1 MLYNWNKSFRIVAF
15 GLMATASAFGAD
27 GSFCDLVI
35 EACPKEFA
43 NKIITVPKSTVAL
56 SARMP
61 TCKETVDIPV
71 PEVKPPD
78 IMFIIDN
85 STSMNNTDGSEA
97 RFTQTILML
106 DSLFKQVPQA
116 HVGITSFSRFL
127 QFDDREPHLL
137 VPAFPGTENHGAY
150 VPLTRLDTVFANGI
164 RGVDTLKAMLK
175 HSSNGNLTYG
185 LASTGANNTRNG
197 TDITLGFES
206 ALTAMKKSTVAKEAQ
221 FIIFLS
227 DGEPGSLD
235 SARVSKQDEYLAG
248 VGVPT
253 TFTIFFGDENSEG
266 FVATNTMTTN
276 IQKNGYSLSN
286 PKSAIWNITNPSANL
301 QAILQG
307 LVSGVLTVPT
317 ATSAQTATLS
327 KGNQVLQSNLL
338 DGTNF
343 VFQKRLA
350 LDADSTVFNF
360 QVAYSYTDNT
370 KNPPVTSNK
379 TFDYKLTV
387 KRTGANPPLG
397 ASTACFDA
405 PSIAL
410 LSENKPLSIVTAD
423 NTNLQVQVTSATG
436 RTCTGCSAALSSAKG
451 NDKETLPLTG
461 ATHVVTGNF
470 SREVNSATIPND
482 SKLQHMALNDSVIV
496 VFQNPEFPLETVR
509 RAFKY
514 EDISTVLNLAWRNP
528 VGQTTL
534 NVPANQ
540 QFIIASGVAGLK
552 AEPTG
557 SNLNC
562 CYSMDTTTL
571 HTVDSAN
578 FVGIGL
584 TVTREFSA
592 SFRIFDNLGT
602 LVNTIAFKLPK
613 AEFAKLKAKDPRAKS
628 HKVWV
633 LWNGITNQNAK
644 AATGAYIMFGTVT
657 LAIEPGVAEDKAT
670 TVLKRRIGLIRNV
683 E

>member
-1 MLYNWNKSFRIVAF
+1 MFYNWNRNFRGTAF
-15 GLMATASAFGAD
+15 GMLAGVSAFAAD

-61 TCKETVDIPV
+61 ICSETVDIPV
-71 PEVKPPD
+71 QEVKPPD

-97 RFTQTILML
+97 RFSQSILML
-106 DSLFKQVPQA
+106 DSLFKLVPKA
-116 HVGITSFSRFL
+116 HVGLTSFTKSL
-127 QFDDREPHLL
+127 QFDDRDPHLL
-137 VPAFPGTENHGAY
+137 APAFPGTENHGAY
-150 VPLTRLDTVFANGI
+150 VPLTRLDTVFANGV
-164 RGVDTLKAMLK
+164 RGIDTLKAMLK

-185 LASTGANNTRNG
+185 VTGTNRNG

-206 ALTAMKKSTVAKEAQ
+206 ALTAMNKSTVAKEAQ

-227 DGEPGSLD
+227 DGEPGNLD
-235 SARVSKQDEYLAG
+235 SSRTAKQDDYLAG
-248 VGVPT
+248 TGVPT
-253 TFTIFFGDENSEG
+253 TFTVFFGDQSDPG

-276 IQKNGYSLSN
+276 IQKNGYSATN
-286 PKSAIWNITNPSANL
+286 PKSAIWNVTNPSANL
-301 QAILQG
+301 QGILQG
-307 LVSGVLTVPT
+307 LVSGVLTVPA

-327 KGNQVLQSNLL
+327 KGNQVLQSNQLV
-338 DGTNF
+338 GTNF

-387 KRTGANPPLG
+387 RRTGANPPVG
-397 ASTACFDA
+397 ASTACYDA

-410 LSENKPLSIVTAD
+410 LSENKPISIVTAD
-423 NTNLQVQVTSATG
+423 NTNLQVQVTSAADK
-436 RTCTGCSAALSSAKG
+436 TCTGCTATLSSKQG
-451 NDKETLPLTG
+451 SDKETLPLTG
-461 ATHVVTGNF
+461 AGNVVTGNF
-470 SREVNSATIPND
+470 SREVSSTPLPND
-482 SKLQHMALNDSVIV
+482 SKLQHLALNDSVVV

-514 EDISTVLNLAWRNP
+514 EDISTVLNVAWRNP

-534 NVPANQ
+534 NVPPNQ
-540 QFIIASGVAGLK
+540 QFIIASAVAGLK
-552 AEPTG
+552 AESTG
-557 SNLNC
+557 PNANC

-571 HTVDSAN
+571 HTADSTN

-592 SFRIFDNLGT
+592 NFRIFDNFGT
-602 LVNTIAFKLPK
+602 LVNTLAFKLPK

-628 HKVWV
+628 HKVWL
-633 LWNGITNQNAK
+633 LWNGITNKNAK
-644 AATGAYIMFGTVT
+644 AATGAYILFGTVT

-670 TVLKRRIGLIRNV
+670 TILRRRIGLVRNV